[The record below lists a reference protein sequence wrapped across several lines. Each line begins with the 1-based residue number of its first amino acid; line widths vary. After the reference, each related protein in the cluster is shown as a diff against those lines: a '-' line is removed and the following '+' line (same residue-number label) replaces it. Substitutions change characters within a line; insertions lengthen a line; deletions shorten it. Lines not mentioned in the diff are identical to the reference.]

1 MKEKVKLAKI
11 IILELYEFQSNIF
24 LMILVNILLLTCI
37 PFLQLVLSSQ
47 VISWLINGISIDVY
61 LARLI
66 LFIGLIGIGQ
76 VAQSFLNVYFEEKI
90 NYFRTQ
96 SMYKI
101 KKKYLSLDYPLIIG
115 KESQIRYNNANEL
128 NYSNGSLFIRIIS
141 EIINL
146 GNAILGLI
154 LYITVLSQ
162 LDSLFLVLISIF
174 IISAALLNF
183 LQVRLDKKLFN
194 EIAVNT
200 QKLKYLSKIYGESKL
215 LKDVRTFRMQEWFEK
230 IENQTR
236 NSYYNTLLPKVKL
249 SLIESSILTI
259 GVLLMSALSYFRSV
273 NMIISGDIPVSS
285 FVIFAGSVTIL
296 AQTAMGFITSMGDAT
311 RSLNEIKIYDDFMS
325 QKQVFNHNKGQL
337 IPKGRITIELR
348 NISYTYPDNS
358 DPTIN
363 NLSLMIQ
370 NFEKIALVGGNGSG
384 KSTLI
389 KLITGLL
396 NPDEGIILINGIPR
410 NLFNIND
417 YYSLFSP
424 VFQEKYLL
432 TYTIKETIL
441 QGLDYK
447 KEKYERVLKISGMLT
462 VVKNLDLGDETK
474 IVKAVYNN
482 GINLSGGQL
491 QKLKLAQA
499 LYKDSPILILD
510 EPTAALDPIAEHEV
524 YKAYFRLSDN
534 KMSIFISHRLAS
546 TKFCDRVIFLK
557 NGKISESGTHQSLM
571 NKKSDYYEL
580 FEAQSYYY
588 RDVN

>member
-1 MKEKVKLAKI
+1 
-11 IILELYEFQSNIF
+11 
-24 LMILVNILLLTCI
+24 
-37 PFLQLVLSSQ
+37 
-47 VISWLINGISIDVY
+47 
-61 LARLI
+61 
-66 LFIGLIGIGQ
+66 
-76 VAQSFLNVYFEEKI
+76 
-90 NYFRTQ
+90 
-96 SMYKI
+96 
-101 KKKYLSLDYPLIIG
+101 
-115 KESQIRYNNANEL
+115 
-128 NYSNGSLFIRIIS
+128 
-141 EIINL
+141 
-146 GNAILGLI
+146 
-154 LYITVLSQ
+154 
-162 LDSLFLVLISIF
+162 
-174 IISAALLNF
+174 
-183 LQVRLDKKLFN
+183 
-194 EIAVNT
+194 
-200 QKLKYLSKIYGESKL
+200 
-215 LKDVRTFRMQEWFEK
+215 
-230 IENQTR
+230 
-236 NSYYNTLLPKVKL
+236 
-249 SLIESSILTI
+249 
-259 GVLLMSALSYFRSV
+259 
-273 NMIISGDIPVSS
+273 
-285 FVIFAGSVTIL
+285 
-296 AQTAMGFITSMGDAT
+296 
-311 RSLNEIKIYDDFMS
+311 MS